1 MAAARDKGVLILTA
15 GENVL
20 RLAPALIV
28 SKGEIDT
35 AVSTI
40 AAALSPEIK

>member
-1 MAAARDKGVLILTA
+1 VAACREQGLLVLTA

-28 SKGEIDT
+28 SEAEVGQ
-35 AVSTI
+35 AVAI
-40 AAALSPEIK
+40 LDAALGRAV

>member
-1 MAAARDKGVLILTA
+1 VLVLTA

-28 SKGEIDT
+28 SKEEIDT
-35 AVSTI
+35 AVATI
-40 AAALSPEIK
+40 ATCLEKKT